1 MVVEQATCG
10 KGLAENAALPWKLG
24 ELAAAMGDVLEA
36 HIPSLDLTDED
47 SRKEHDVYQR
57 LSSEF
62 RQAAAQMEAIA
73 RQMSASRDL
82 PMGRHDM
89 AAVGSEAVL
98 RSFERFV
105 QSEQDMLTMLERKVE
120 ADHQMLATMQTGTR
134 ETGLD
139 R

>member
-10 KGLAENAALPWKLG
+10 KGLAENATLPWKLG

-89 AAVGSEAVL
+89 AAGSEAVL

-120 ADHQMLATMQTGTR
+120 ADQQMLATMQTGTR
-134 ETGLD
+134 
-139 R
+139 

>member
-24 ELAAAMGDVLEA
+24 ELAGAMGDVLEA
-36 HIPSLDLTDED
+36 HIPALDLTDED
-47 SRKEHDVYQR
+47 ARREHEVYQR
-57 LSSEF
+57 LVSEF

-89 AAVGSEAVL
+89 AVMGSEAVQTA
-98 RSFERFV
+98 FERFV
-105 QSEQDMLTMLERKVE
+105 QSEQDMLTMLQRKVE
-120 ADHQMLATMQTGTR
+120 EDQRMLATMRAGHR
-134 ETGLD
+134 EAGLD